1 MANKFTRFLKG
12 AINGALNPKGA
23 MGNFQHA
30 TRVYVDDTYRLAPRT
45 RFMYYVKFE
54 IDPTSTNATVFK
66 NKKHASELG
75 YLIKTTEMPKY
86 NISTTTKNQYNRKKL
101 LYTSLTYEPIRMT
114 FHDDNAGI
122 MNALWA
128 IYYGTYFADRHQPT
142 QAYSTN
148 HLRPGN
154 INTLDGF
161 RYGLD
166 NEKKTDMFKSI
177 SIYTMSRKRY
187 LGYTLINPR
196 ITNWAH
202 GTLDNSASDTLE
214 NSMTI
219 QYEAVQYSAGKVSFD
234 TPKGFATLHYDTLAS
249 PLSVQGGGVANLLGA
264 GGVLDGVSQL
274 FGGANGG
281 SDGLDAI
288 YGNVDDGNKF
298 ASAGGF
304 LGTALTAIN
313 TVKNL
318 KALTKEGIKG
328 ELVNLIT
335 SPGAIKGVV
344 NGVSGVVGAAFPSN
358 SAPSETT
365 TATPPLP

>member
-1 MANKFTRFLKG
+1 MTR
-12 AINGALNPKGA
+12 
-23 MGNFQHA
+23 
-30 TRVYVDDTYRLAPRT
+30 
-45 RFMYYVKFE
+45 
-54 IDPTSTNATVFK
+54 
-66 NKKHASELG
+66 
-75 YLIKTTEMPKY
+75 
-86 NISTTTKNQYNRKKL
+86 
-101 LYTSLTYEPIRMT
+101 
-114 FHDDNAGI
+114 
-122 MNALWA
+122 
-128 IYYGTYFADRHQPT
+128 
-142 QAYSTN
+142 
-148 HLRPGN
+148 
-154 INTLDGF
+154 
-161 RYGLD
+161 
-166 NEKKTDMFKSI
+166 
-177 SIYTMSRKRY
+177 
-187 LGYTLINPR
+187 
-196 ITNWAH
+196 
-202 GTLDNSASDTLE
+202 
-214 NSMTI
+214 

-274 FGGANGG
+274 FGGG